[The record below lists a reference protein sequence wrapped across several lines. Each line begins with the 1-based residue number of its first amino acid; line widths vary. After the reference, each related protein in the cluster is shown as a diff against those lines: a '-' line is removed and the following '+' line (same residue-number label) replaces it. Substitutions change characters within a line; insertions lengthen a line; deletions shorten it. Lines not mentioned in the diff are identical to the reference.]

1 MFRKESPSAEFNQH
15 PQHPRLETVIGDGT
29 RVSGEVK
36 VDGNVRVDGEVEG
49 TIEVTGMV
57 SVGKT
62 GVVKADVEA
71 GSAEIAGRVV
81 GKISARDRV
90 VLVGGS
96 RLEGDVQSQSFK
108 IEDGAFFQGNCIMG
122 ERRTGSA
129 KSEPETPRIKLAKS
143 SEG

>member
-1 MFRKESPSAEFNQH
+1 MFRKDTPSAEYSHN
-15 PQHPRLETVIGDGT
+15 PQHPRLETIIGDGT

-122 ERRTGSA
+122 ERRKGAST
-129 KSEPETPRIKLAKS
+129 SEPETPRIKLAKS